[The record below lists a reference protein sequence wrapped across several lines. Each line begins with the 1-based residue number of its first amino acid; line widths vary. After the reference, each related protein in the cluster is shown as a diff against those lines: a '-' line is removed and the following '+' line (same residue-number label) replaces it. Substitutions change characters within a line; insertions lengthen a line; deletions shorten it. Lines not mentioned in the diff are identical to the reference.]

1 MIQALLLA
9 VWAGLCTWDQYG
21 PHLGFRKP
29 LLASVGV
36 GIIMGD
42 LTTAIIIGAT
52 MELMWLGVNNIGA
65 YVPPDVISGTI
76 VGCALGIMSGG
87 DQASQIA
94 LAVAIGIP
102 TATLVQQLNILVMT
116 TNITW
121 LHQADKE
128 ALTGNFKAID
138 KWYWAGAASFFL
150 TRAVP
155 VFIACGVGSF
165 VIEDIMAF
173 LQNQVPWVLSGFSIA
188 GGMMPAV
195 GLAMLLTM
203 MLKKEMWIFL
213 IGGFVLA
220 AYMGVPTMGIAL
232 VAVAVAGF
240 YDFVIEGR
248 KGIPASE
255 QAVTQ
260 GVTSTGPVETAQ
272 DIEDEEYDL

>member
-1 MIQALLLA
+1 MLQALLLA
-9 VWAGLCTWDQYG
+9 IWAGLCTWDQFG

-36 GIIMGD
+36 GIILGD
-42 LTTAIIIGAT
+42 MTTAIMIGAT

-76 VGCALGIMSGG
+76 VGAALGIMGST
-87 DQASQIA
+87 DTASAIA

-116 TNITW
+116 TNVS
-121 LHQADKE
+121 LVHGADKAIE
-128 ALTGNFKAID
+128 SGKFNAVNKFFWTGALC
-138 KWYWAGAASFFL
+138 FFL

-155 VFIACGVGSF
+155 VFIAMGIGSF

-173 LQNQVPWVLSGFSIA
+173 LQNQVPWVLTGFSTA

-203 MLKKEMWIFL
+203 MMKKNMWIFL
-213 IGGFVLA
+213 LLGFIMA
-220 AYMGVPTMGIAL
+220 AFLNVPTVGIAL
-232 VAVAVAGF
+232 AACAAAGVW
-240 YDFVIEGR
+240 DVITEGQ
-248 KGIPASE
+248 KNQPAPAAAS
-255 QAVTQ
+255 AA
-260 GVTSTGPVETAQ
+260 GS
-272 DIEDEEYDL
+272 DDDEEYDL

>member
-1 MIQALLLA
+1 MLQALLLA
-9 VWAGLCTWDQYG
+9 IWAGLCTWDQFG

-36 GIIMGD
+36 GIILGD
-42 LTTAIIIGAT
+42 MTTAIMIGAT

-76 VGCALGIMSGG
+76 VGAALGIMGST
-87 DQASQIA
+87 DTASAIA

-116 TNITW
+116 TNVS
-121 LHQADKE
+121 LVHGADKAIE
-128 ALTGNFKAID
+128 SGKFNAVNKFFWTGALC
-138 KWYWAGAASFFL
+138 FFL

-155 VFIACGVGSF
+155 VFIATGIGSF

-173 LQNQVPWVLSGFSIA
+173 LQNQVPWVLTGFSTA

-203 MLKKEMWIFL
+203 MMKKSM
-213 IGGFVLA
+213 
-220 AYMGVPTMGIAL
+220 
-232 VAVAVAGF
+232 
-240 YDFVIEGR
+240 
-248 KGIPASE
+248 
-255 QAVTQ
+255 
-260 GVTSTGPVETAQ
+260 
-272 DIEDEEYDL
+272 

>member
-36 GIIMGD
+36 GIILGD

-87 DQASQIA
+87 DVAADTA

-121 LHQADKE
+121 LHKADKS
-128 ALTGNFKAID
+128 ALSGDFGSVD
-138 KWYWAGAASFFL
+138 KWFWAGAVSFFL

-155 VFIACGVGSF
+155 VFVACGVGSF

-220 AYMGVPTMGIAL
+220 AYLNVPTMGIAL
-232 VAVAVAGF
+232 AAVAVAGF
-240 YDFVIEGR
+240 YDFVSEGF
-248 KGIPASE
+248 KKVSDK
-255 QAVTQ
+255 Q
-260 GVTSTGPVETAQ
+260 GVDAGVLSSGPVVTDS